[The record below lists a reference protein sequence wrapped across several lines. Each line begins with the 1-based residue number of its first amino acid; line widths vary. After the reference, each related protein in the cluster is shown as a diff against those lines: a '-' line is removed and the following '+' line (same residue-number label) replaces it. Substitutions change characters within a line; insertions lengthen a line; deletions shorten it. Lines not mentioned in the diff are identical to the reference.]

1 VSTRTANEETS
12 IALRPRFLGAVGERV
27 FSLQF
32 SPGGA
37 VRGHIVYL
45 PPFAEEMNRCRTAVA
60 AQARAFAAQGY
71 ACTLLDFYGTGDSDG
86 LLEDASLQRWHE
98 NIHATLESL
107 QADTEAPL
115 ILWGLRLGAL
125 IALDF
130 AARGGHPVSG
140 IILWQPVTGAALFV
154 NQMLRQRI
162 AMLSMRGLPAE
173 KTGDIRAR
181 LAQGERV
188 EIAGYTVSGQ
198 LVDDLEAIDMAGMR
212 NLCSGRIHWIEHVM
226 EPGREPG
233 PASRKAI
240 ADLESRDNTIDTH
253 TFTGA
258 QIWQVANREPAAD
271 LIAVTS
277 GLSL

>member
-1 VSTRTANEETS
+1 
-12 IALRPRFLGAVGERV
+12 
-27 FSLQF
+27 
-32 SPGGA
+32 
-37 VRGHIVYL
+37 
-45 PPFAEEMNRCRTAVA
+45 M
-60 AQARAFAAQGY
+60 
-71 ACTLLDFYGTGDSDG
+71 
-86 LLEDASLQRWHE
+86 
-98 NIHATLESL
+98 
-107 QADTEAPL
+107 
-115 ILWGLRLGAL
+115 
-125 IALDF
+125 
-130 AARGGHPVSG
+130 
-140 IILWQPVTGAALFV
+140 
-154 NQMLRQRI
+154 
-162 AMLSMRGLPAE
+162 
-173 KTGDIRAR
+173 
-181 LAQGERV
+181 